1 MGYHHKS
8 GSAQPRAALCLRG
21 RRRAHTQHKIGRMQS
36 LWMIVAAFLFSIMG
50 VFVKL
55 ASSEHSAWEILF
67 WRSLVG
73 LVVLIPIIRSMQGGL
88 RAGLATKYWSAHT
101 LRNLSGTMAVTLW
114 FASLAHLPIAVSM
127 TLNYSSSLF
136 IGVGCFVGAAWRGN
150 ATGLDGM
157 RQGPMLFAL
166 VVGFI
171 GIILIL
177 RPTLAEDQL
186 IWALMALASG
196 ALAAVALMTV
206 RALGRLK
213 EPSSRIVFYFTL
225 SGLLVALIGMS
236 VTEAHW
242 PTSHTLVHLVAVGG
256 TAALGQLALTRAY
269 GYGQTLLAANLNYAG
284 ILFATLWGWWF
295 WNDRTPW
302 IAALGMLL
310 VVGGGIGATW
320 LTASTGRP
328 ALEAE

>member
-1 MGYHHKS
+1 
-8 GSAQPRAALCLRG
+8 
-21 RRRAHTQHKIGRMQS
+21 MQS
-36 LWMIVAAFLFSIMG
+36 LWMIAAAFLFSIMG

-55 ASSEHSAWEILF
+55 ASSEHGTWEILF

-73 LVVLIPIIRSMQGGL
+73 LVVLIPILQSMQGGL

-101 LRNLSGTMAVTLW
+101 VRNLSGTMAATLW

-136 IGVGCFVGAAWRGN
+136 IGVGCFVGAAWSGS
-150 ATGLDGM
+150 AMTSHGV
-157 RQGPMLFAL
+157 RQAPMLFTLFA
-166 VVGFI
+166 GFL

-186 IWALMALASG
+186 IWALMALTSG

-225 SGLLVALIGMS
+225 SMLLASLIGMS
-236 VTEAHW
+236 VTGAHW
-242 PTSHTLVHLVAVGG
+242 PTWRTLVHLLAVGG
-256 TAALGQLALTRAY
+256 TAVLAQLALTHAY

-295 WNDRTPW
+295 WNDQIPW

-310 VVGGGIGATW
+310 VVGAGIIATW
-320 LTASTGRP
+320 LTANTGHP
-328 ALEAE
+328 APEAQ

>member
-1 MGYHHKS
+1 
-8 GSAQPRAALCLRG
+8 
-21 RRRAHTQHKIGRMQS
+21 MQS
-36 LWMIVAAFLFSIMG
+36 LWMIVAAFLFSVMG

-55 ASSEHSAWEILF
+55 ASREHSAWEILF
-67 WRSLVG
+67 WRSMVG
-73 LVVLIPIIRSMQGGL
+73 LVVLIPIIRGMEGGL
-88 RAGLATKYWSAHT
+88 RAGLTTKYWSAHMV
-101 LRNLSGTMAVTLW
+101 RNLSGTMAVTLW
-114 FASLAHLPIAVSM
+114 FASLAHLPIALSM

-136 IGVGCFVGAAWRGN
+136 IGVGCFVGAAWRGGV
-150 ATGLDGM
+150 TDLEGM

-166 VVGFI
+166 VMGFI

-225 SGLLVALIGMS
+225 SGLLVALVGMG
-236 VTEAHW
+236 VTGARW
-242 PTSHTLVHLVAVGG
+242 PTSWTLVHLVAVGS
-256 TAALGQLALTRAY
+256 TAALAQLALTRAY
-269 GYGQTLLAANLNYAG
+269 GYGQTLLAANLNYVG

-302 IAALGMLL
+302 IAAFGMFL
-310 VVGGGIGATW
+310 VVGAGVGATW
-320 LTASTGRP
+320 LTASMGHP
-328 ALEAE
+328 APEAE

>member
-1 MGYHHKS
+1 LATDSKENS
-8 GSAQPRAALCLRG
+8 GNAAAALNRG
-21 RRRAHTQHKIGRMQS
+21 TDRMQS

-55 ASSEHSAWEILF
+55 ASSEHSTWEILF

-73 LVVLIPIIRSMQGGL
+73 LVVLMPIINRMQGGL
-88 RAGLATKYWSAHT
+88 RAGLSTKYWSAHT
-101 LRNLSGTMAVTLW
+101 VRNLSGTMAASLW

-136 IGVGCFVGAAWRGN
+136 IGVGCFVGAAWGGN
-150 ATGLDGM
+150 AMASQGV
-157 RQGPMLFAL
+157 RQGPMLFTL
-166 VVGFI
+166 FGGFI
-171 GIILIL
+171 GIVLIL

-186 IWALMALASG
+186 IWALMALSSG

-213 EPSSRIVFYFTL
+213 EPSIRIVFYFTL
-225 SGLLVALIGMS
+225 SMLLVSLIGMS
-236 VTEAHW
+236 ATGAHW
-242 PTSHTLVHLVAVGG
+242 PTWHSLAFLVAVGA
-256 TAALGQLALTRAY
+256 TAVLGQLALTRAY

-295 WNDRTPW
+295 WNDHLPW

-310 VVGGGIGATW
+310 VVGAGIIATW
-320 LTASTGRP
+320 LTANTAYP
-328 ALEAE
+328 APEVE

>member
-1 MGYHHKS
+1 MLSQKR
-8 GSAQPRAALCLRG
+8 PRASQGRALSWRDATTL
-21 RRRAHTQHKIGRMQS
+21 TQYRIGRMQS

-55 ASSEHSAWEILF
+55 ASSEHSTWEILF

-73 LVVLIPIIRSMQGGL
+73 LVVLIPIIQSMQGGL

-101 LRNLSGTMAVTLW
+101 VRNLSGTMAATLW

-136 IGVGCFVGAAWRGN
+136 IGVGCFVGAAWSGGAMN
-150 ATGLDGM
+150 LHGV
-157 RQGPMLFAL
+157 RQGPMLFTL

-186 IWALMALASG
+186 IWALMALTSG

-225 SGLLVALIGMS
+225 SMLLAALIGMS
-236 VTEAHW
+236 FTGAHW
-242 PTSHTLVHLVAVGG
+242 PTRHTLVDLLAVGG
-256 TAALGQLALTRAY
+256 TAVLAQLALTRAY

-310 VVGGGIGATW
+310 VVGAGIIATW
-320 LTASTGRP
+320 LTANMGHP
-328 ALEAE
+328 APEAQ

>member
-1 MGYHHKS
+1 M
-8 GSAQPRAALCLRG
+8 
-21 RRRAHTQHKIGRMQS
+21 RRAMPPQPGISPMQS

-55 ASSEHSAWEILF
+55 ASREHSAWEILF

-88 RAGLATKYWSAHT
+88 RAGLATRYWAAHMM
-101 LRNLSGTMAVTLW
+101 RNLSGTMAVVLW
-114 FASLAHLPIAVSM
+114 FASLAHLPIAMSM
-127 TLNYSSSLF
+127 TLNYTSSLF
-136 IGVGCFVGAAWRGN
+136 IGVGCFFGAAWRGN
-150 ATGLDGM
+150 AMCLDGI

-171 GIILIL
+171 GISLIL

-186 IWALMALASG
+186 MWALMALASG

-206 RALGRLK
+206 RTLGRLS

-225 SGLLVALIGMS
+225 SGLLVAVTGMI
-236 VTEAHW
+236 VTGAHW
-242 PTSHTLVHLVAVGG
+242 PTSQTLVQLVAVGA
-256 TAALGQLALTRAY
+256 TAALAQLALTRAY

-302 IAALGMLL
+302 IAALGMVL
-310 VVGGGIGATW
+310 VVGAGIGATW
-320 LTASTGRP
+320 LTANKGHP
-328 ALEAE
+328 APEKK